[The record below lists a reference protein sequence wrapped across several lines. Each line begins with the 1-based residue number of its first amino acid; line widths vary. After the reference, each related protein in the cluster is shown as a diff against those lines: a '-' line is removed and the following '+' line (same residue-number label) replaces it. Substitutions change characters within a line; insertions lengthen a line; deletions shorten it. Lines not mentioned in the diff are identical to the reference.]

1 MTIYACLFN
10 ICQTKLAK
18 LVGNNKGLQ
27 ASPRRVEK
35 FCPFLIFMQT
45 KSLCKQFANSVK
57 KGIYACWWL
66 LYLKLFFFFSFF
78 ILIFH
83 LAFFHIALAMSTN
96 VVFMAFLI
104 RHLRYFRL
112 GTFCDQHK
120 LGLCLVE
127 RAYPRAPSYNP
138 PLSIPTG
145 HKAIRLLLL
154 WGRQAL
160 AVAALVRGASL
171 ASSFALWNCV
181 YIKIDCTPFTSK

>member
-1 MTIYACLFN
+1 MFIWNLLNHCCCWQISRRCCCWQRMTIYVCLFN
-10 ICQTKLAK
+10 ICETKLAK

-57 KGIYACWWL
+57 KGIYACRWL
-66 LYLKLFFFFSFF
+66 LYLKLFVFIFFLYSHFSFS
-78 ILIFH
+78 I
-83 LAFFHIALAMSTN
+83 FHIALAMSTYF
-96 VVFMAFLI
+96 VFMAFLI

-127 RAYPRAPSYNP
+127 RAYPLASLQQSP
-138 PLSIPTG
+138 PLNPDWT
-145 HKAIRLLLL
+145 
-154 WGRQAL
+154 
-160 AVAALVRGASL
+160 
-171 ASSFALWNCV
+171 
-181 YIKIDCTPFTSK
+181 